1 MRPSTRSQKSHIEA
15 NGPPSSRA
23 RLIASTAEKPTPLT
37 ASSPKRILPS
47 MTMNSWSDSLTSG
60 GRISIP
66 ICSVCATKNGT
77 LSFVSITEEI
87 SAAMYSAG

>member
-1 MRPSTRSQKSHIEA
+1 
-15 NGPPSSRA
+15 
-23 RLIASTAEKPTPLT
+23 
-37 ASSPKRILPS
+37 
-47 MTMNSWSDSLTSG
+47 MNSWSDSLTSG

-66 ICSVCATKNGT
+66 ICSAAATKNGT

>member
-1 MRPSTRSQKSHIEA
+1 MLPST
-15 NGPPSSRA
+15 
-23 RLIASTAEKPTPLT
+23 
-37 ASSPKRILPS
+37 
-47 MTMNSWSDSLTSG
+47 TMNSWSDRLTSG

-66 ICSVCATKNGT
+66 IASAWLTKNGT